1 MDCGASVSQFSLI
14 QGRYIADCTTPE
26 ERPKYLAQL
35 EAFLAAAYILGPAIG
50 GLLGEISYGV
60 PFIAAGIVAAIALV
74 FVIFF
79 LHESLDVTKAKEEAK
94 KAAETKKKHSLKEMF
109 PFMIVRP
116 LPLLMTRFCV

>member
-1 MDCGASVSQFSLI
+1 MID
-14 QGRYIADCTTPE
+14 RYIADCTTPE

-60 PFIAAGIVAAIALV
+60 PFIAAGVVAAIALI

-94 KAAETKKKHSLKEMF
+94 KKEKKEKKKHSLKEMF
-109 PFMIVRP
+109 PLMIVGFP
-116 LPLLMTRFCV
+116 SFS

>member
-1 MDCGASVSQFSLI
+1 MID
-14 QGRYIADCTTPE
+14 RYIADCTTPE

-50 GLLGEISYGV
+50 GLLGEISNG
-60 PFIAAGIVAAIALV
+60 ALI

-94 KAAETKKKHSLKEMF
+94 KKEKKEKKKHSLKEMF
-109 PFMIVRP
+109 PLMIVGFP
-116 LPLLMTRFCV
+116 SSS

>member
-1 MDCGASVSQFSLI
+1 MFRFHTTN
-14 QGRYIADCTTPE
+14 RYIADCTTPE

-60 PFIAAGIVAAIALV
+60 PFIAAGVVAAIALV

-79 LHESLDVTKAKEEAK
+79 LHESLDMTKAKEEAK
-94 KAAETKKKHSLKEMF
+94 KEEKEAKKKHSLKEMF
-109 PFMIVRP
+109 PPMIVGFP
-116 LPLLMTRFCV
+116 SSS